1 MYDWKTCDEKLKKG
15 LVRAGRTLIGATSRK
30 AAASKVSWTH
40 DTDGSEAKLV
50 EE

>member
-1 MYDWKTCDEKLKKG
+1 MYDWKICDEKLKKG
-15 LVRAGRTLIGATSRK
+15 LVGGGRTFMGATSRK
-30 AAASKVSWTH
+30 AAAQVSWTH